1 MMASESVLLPEPF
14 GPMIAWTDPLSTTRS
29 MPFRI
34 VLPSTLTTRSRISR
48 LDIHALPGG
57 RSRKLRESHAVE
69 RFRDAVLQLEPDGPR
84 SAVGLAHAV
93 HDGIALGRA
102 DLRLDR
108 SLERAH
114 DVTGR
119 DLPRLARQGVAAARS
134 AFAVHETGLAKRG
147 HELLEVGLGQ
157 VLTLGDGVQRDAAL
171 APVLCEVDHEANHV
185 FAARRYVEGGGGN
198 SEHFTRNCTRQIRSG
213 EGLASRG
220 CAFWVHCW
228 RARSSPAQAPRPRRR
243 RQAGARL
250 PRLSRS
256 PRTSP

>member
-134 AFAVHETGLAKRG
+134 ALAVHQTGLAKRG
-147 HELLEVGLGQ
+147 HQLLEGSLARMRIWGALLASAVVACSGAPAATGAA
-157 VLTLGDGVQRDAAL
+157 TRGPAAL
-171 APVLCEVDHEANHV
+171 SVTITSS
-185 FAARRYVEGGGGN
+185 FAFDPP
-198 SEHFTRNCTRQIRSG
+198 S
-213 EGLASRG
+213 
-220 CAFWVHCW
+220 
-228 RARSSPAQAPRPRRR
+228 
-243 RQAGARL
+243 
-250 PRLSRS
+250 
-256 PRTSP
+256 